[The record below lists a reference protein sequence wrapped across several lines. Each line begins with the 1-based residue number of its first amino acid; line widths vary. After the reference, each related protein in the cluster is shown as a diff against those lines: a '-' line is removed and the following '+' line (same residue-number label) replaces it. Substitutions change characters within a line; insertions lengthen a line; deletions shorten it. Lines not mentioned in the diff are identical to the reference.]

1 MARNPGLSNNT
12 EYGAGEF
19 PLPIRPSPRS
29 AGQSTSKTPS
39 MTRVQQTEEA
49 YPDLSTLKRELE
61 RTQRERNKANLHRD
75 QAKLERD
82 QANLERDQA
91 VIKKDQ
97 ARRELD
103 MLKPKHRQEERVLEN
118 AANCEQLKSELER
131 IQQRQRELDM
141 QKGIRPKERMV
152 AGSRPESRME
162 VDEAPR
168 SKGRFNLDRAAQEH
182 MNEGLQVWI
191 PTESTSSLR
200 GLETQPIRPLM
211 DVALPWYT
219 PSSTPSSS
227 QVSGSS
233 SRLKELN
240 ERLQLRNSESP
251 ARVELP
257 PTWREQPIRY
267 HRHNRMDWS
276 TAQRVRRDCF
286 HEAAWEEYLT
296 QPRVPEG
303 AFHLII
309 GDSLLRVL
317 TRIQSH
323 WQTGILSF
331 AGAAMPQILASLE
344 MLGMARVY
352 TVTLM
357 IGTNDVSRGES
368 RKVMRLHDKMS
379 CILEELRIQM
389 DPAILTVCTIPYN
402 MKADQHAME
411 MNTKV
416 RNLNEV
422 IRQIHQRS
430 VLPVGLLDVAEQM
443 ERSVFPDDASSDG
456 IHFYRPRGVEWLNDV
471 FQRHISA
478 LEAEL
483 LETAQF
489 TIGPPPN
496 PPFLTSRTLSSR
508 LGATADSRDSS
519 RSSQTRLPGAAPMEA
534 EEATSSTPQSSV
546 VSSVVVVESKM
557 VERPAETS
565 RSRYL
570 EKVKGMDLE
579 DLECRQELA
588 KALGLER
595 VSHEDLS
602 RHQCVDWLKANET
615 HFSRA
620 RIMETA
626 DLTGIPTKLVMG
638 PINYRPLKLL
648 GSPGFIV
655 EPPKHQTSI
664 ARIRLA
670 TPAQLRVVDKLL
682 DPREME
688 LPDAANEGTRL
699 ADDPRYGKPCGNI
712 QLAKTLAVYDRADP
726 SAARVIIVAV
736 SDFEGTS
743 PKLFWPETLVY
754 SLPGAELNQMLTLVV
769 AIKSEMP
776 CEPELLLFAGMND
789 HLHATG
795 FLEQLKGDEPA
806 PKRIWEAIQTLFA
819 AMNEVQENV
828 TSQFGSKTR
837 LVFTTSPGYASMPP
851 ALQFVYAV
859 LILIAEGNAWRI
871 LMAVPNWV
879 LEPTNL
885 RLRKSELAAA
895 WADVSHALRGFYELA
910 DILIVLDEVL
920 LLEISNF
927 ARQLKFSPAIGDDHP
942 IINHLTASLWF
953 RSMTLTITS
962 STSKSRGPSNE
973 RKNVAA
979 TEKQL
984 ESMVYRLTQER
995 GRWPFLTPRLE
1006 NATEKTKENAPPLVK
1021 QIWSFLEEQL
1031 DVAENREMTVT
1042 RFVTAANEVTI
1053 GGFWRGPAKGELM
1066 TRSHHEILEFLSP
1079 CCGKE
1084 FMAGVFGAEHAH
1096 QPVVG
1101 TVPSSPEIP
1110 IQYGSS
1116 VYVQSGCGNTPD

>member
-1 MARNPGLSNNT
+1 M
-12 EYGAGEF
+12 
-19 PLPIRPSPRS
+19 
-29 AGQSTSKTPS
+29 
-39 MTRVQQTEEA
+39 
-49 YPDLSTLKRELE
+49 
-61 RTQRERNKANLHRD
+61 
-75 QAKLERD
+75 
-82 QANLERDQA
+82 
-91 VIKKDQ
+91 
-97 ARRELD
+97 
-103 MLKPKHRQEERVLEN
+103 
-118 AANCEQLKSELER
+118 
-131 IQQRQRELDM
+131 
-141 QKGIRPKERMV
+141 
-152 AGSRPESRME
+152 
-162 VDEAPR
+162 
-168 SKGRFNLDRAAQEH
+168 
-182 MNEGLQVWI
+182 
-191 PTESTSSLR
+191 
-200 GLETQPIRPLM
+200 
-211 DVALPWYT
+211 
-219 PSSTPSSS
+219 
-227 QVSGSS
+227 
-233 SRLKELN
+233 
-240 ERLQLRNSESP
+240 
-251 ARVELP
+251 ELP
-257 PTWREQPIRY
+257 PTWREQPIRSLVISSYKKNTEGRY

-276 TAQRVRRDCF
+276 TAQRVRRHCF
-286 HEAAWEEYLT
+286 HDAAWVEYLT

-303 AFHLII
+303 VVHLII
-309 GDSLLRVL
+309 EDSLLRVL

-344 MLGMARVY
+344 VLGMAIVY

-430 VLPVGLLDVAEQM
+430 VLSVGLLDVAEQM
-443 ERSVFPDDASSDG
+443 EQSVFPDDASSDG
-456 IHFYRPRGVEWLNDV
+456 IHFDRPRRVEWLNDV

-489 TIGPPPN
+489 TFGPPPN
-496 PPFLTSRTLSSR
+496 PPFLTSRTLSSH

-519 RSSQTRLPGAAPMEA
+519 RSSRTRLPADVPMEA
-534 EEATSSTPQSSV
+534 EEATSSTRSS
-546 VSSVVVVESKM
+546 
-557 VERPAETS
+557 
-565 RSRYL
+565 
-570 EKVKGMDLE
+570 
-579 DLECRQELA
+579 
-588 KALGLER
+588 
-595 VSHEDLS
+595 
-602 RHQCVDWLKANET
+602 
-615 HFSRA
+615 A

-626 DLTGIPTKLVMG
+626 DLTGIPTKSVMG
-638 PINYRPLKLL
+638 PINYRPIKLL
-648 GSPGFIV
+648 GSPGLIV
-655 EPPKHQTSI
+655 EPPKHRTSI
-664 ARIRLA
+664 ARIRLV

-688 LPDAANEGTRL
+688 LPDAAYEGTRL
-699 ADDPRYGKPCGNI
+699 ADDPRYGKPCGNT

-726 SAARVIIVAV
+726 ASATVIIVAG
-736 SDFEGTS
+736 SDFGGTF

-754 SLPGAELNQMLTLVV
+754 SLPGAELNQMLALVV

-828 TSQFGSKTR
+828 TARFGSKTR
-837 LVFTTSPGYASMPP
+837 VVFTTSPGYASMPP

-871 LMAVPNWV
+871 LMAAPNREM
-879 LEPTNL
+879 EPTNL
-885 RLRKSELAAA
+885 RLRRSELAAA

-920 LLEISNF
+920 LLEISKF
-927 ARQLKFSPAIGDDHP
+927 VRQLKFSPVLGDDHP
-942 IINHLTASLWF
+942 IITHLTASLWF
-953 RSMTLTITS
+953 RSMDLTITS

-984 ESMVYRLTQER
+984 ESIVYRLTQER
-995 GRWPFLTPRLE
+995 GRWPFLTPKLE
-1006 NATEKTKENAPPLVK
+1006 NASEKTKENAPPLVK

-1031 DVAENREMTVT
+1031 EVAENREMTVT
-1042 RFVTAANEVTI
+1042 RFVTTAKEVTI
-1053 GGFWRGPAKGELM
+1053 GGFWREHAKGELK
-1066 TRSHHEILEFLSP
+1066 TRRDHEILEFLSP
-1079 CCGKE
+1079 CWGKG
-1084 FMAGVFGAEHAH
+1084 FMAGVFGAKETIFGAFV
-1096 QPVVG
+1096 Q
-1101 TVPSSPEIP
+1101 EILSMP
-1110 IQYGSS
+1110 ISLLLA
-1116 VYVQSGCGNTPD
+1116 CT

>member
-1 MARNPGLSNNT
+1 M
-12 EYGAGEF
+12 
-19 PLPIRPSPRS
+19 
-29 AGQSTSKTPS
+29 
-39 MTRVQQTEEA
+39 
-49 YPDLSTLKRELE
+49 RE
-61 RTQRERNKANLHRD
+61 K
-75 QAKLERD
+75 
-82 QANLERDQA
+82 
-91 VIKKDQ
+91 
-97 ARRELD
+97 
-103 MLKPKHRQEERVLEN
+103 
-118 AANCEQLKSELER
+118 AANCEQLKLKLAR

-141 QKGIRPKERMV
+141 QKGARPKERMFT
-152 AGSRPESRME
+152 GSRPESRME
-162 VDEAPR
+162 VDEALR

-182 MNEGLQVWI
+182 MNEGLEVWI

-211 DVALPWYT
+211 DVALPGYT

-240 ERLQLRNSESP
+240 ERLQLRNRESP

-257 PTWREQPIRY
+257 PTWREQPIRSVVISSY
-267 HRHNRMDWS
+267 KKNTEGRYNRHNRMDWS

-286 HEAAWEEYLT
+286 HDAAWVEYLK

-303 AFHLII
+303 AVNLVI

-317 TRIQSH
+317 TRIQSL
-323 WQTGILSF
+323 WQTGILRF

-344 MLGMARVY
+344 MLGMAREY

-357 IGTNDVSRGES
+357 NDVSRGES

-402 MKADQHAME
+402 MKVDQHAME
-411 MNTKV
+411 MNMKL
-416 RNLNEV
+416 RNQNEV
-422 IRQIHQRS
+422 ISQIHQRI

-443 ERSVFPDDASSDG
+443 ERSVFPDDAPSDG
-456 IHFYRPRGVEWLNDV
+456 IHFDRPRGVEWLNDV

-478 LEAEL
+478 LEAEF

-489 TIGPPPN
+489 TFGPPLN
-496 PPFLTSRTLSSR
+496 PPFLTSRTLYSR

-519 RSSQTRLPGAAPMEA
+519 RSSRTRLSGAAPMEA

-546 VSSVVVVESKM
+546 VSSVVVVESKR

-570 EKVKGMDLE
+570 EKVKELDLG

-588 KALGLER
+588 EALGLER
-595 VSHEDLS
+595 ESHEDLS
-602 RHQCVDWLKANET
+602 RHQCVDWLMAHET

-626 DLTGIPTKLVMG
+626 DLTGIPTKSVMG

-648 GSPGFIV
+648 GSPGLIV
-655 EPPKHQTSI
+655 EPPKHRTSI
-664 ARIRLA
+664 VRIRLS

-688 LPDAANEGTRL
+688 LPGATYEGTRL
-699 ADDPRYGKPCGNI
+699 ADDPRYGKPCGNS

-726 SAARVIIVAV
+726 AAARVIIVAG
-736 SDFEGTS
+736 SDFKGTS

-795 FLEQLKGDEPA
+795 FPEQLKGDEPA
-806 PKRIWEAIQTLFA
+806 PKRIWQAIQTLFA

-828 TSQFGSKTR
+828 TSRFGSKTR
-837 LVFTTSPGYASMPP
+837 VVFTTSPGYASMPA

-871 LMAVPNWV
+871 LMAAPNRE

-953 RSMTLTITS
+953 RSMDLTIMS
-962 STSKSRGPSNE
+962 FTSKSRGPSNE

-1006 NATEKTKENAPPLVK
+1006 NATEKTKENAPSLV
-1021 QIWSFLEEQL
+1021 
-1031 DVAENREMTVT
+1031 N
-1042 RFVTAANEVTI
+1042 
-1053 GGFWRGPAKGELM
+1053 
-1066 TRSHHEILEFLSP
+1066 
-1079 CCGKE
+1079 
-1084 FMAGVFGAEHAH
+1084 
-1096 QPVVG
+1096 
-1101 TVPSSPEIP
+1101 
-1110 IQYGSS
+1110 
-1116 VYVQSGCGNTPD
+1116 